1 MKYKKVIVIILLACI
16 GTIYKIHSKEQ
27 NVYEKYVVVID
38 PGHGGWDQGASREQI
53 YEEDL
58 NFQVALY
65 LKQFLE
71 SQDVTVIMTRT
82 SDVDLASPTS
92 DNRKREDLKR
102 RVELMNMGNL
112 FVSIHMN
119 IAESSVQGSQVF
131 SSEKEESILLAD
143 TIQEELKKLN
153 NSKFISKIGDY
164 YILNESDTI
173 GVIVEC
179 GFLSNSEERKQL
191 QQPQYQEK
199 LAYAICTGILE
210 YEGKK

>member
-1 MKYKKVIVIILLACI
+1 MKYKKVMIVVLLACI
-16 GTIYKIHSKEQ
+16 GTIYEIHSKEQ

-82 SDVDLASPTS
+82 SDIDLASPTS

-143 TIQEELKKLN
+143 TIQAKLKKLN

-164 YILNESDTI
+164 YILNESDTV

-179 GFLSNSEERKQL
+179 GFLSNSDERKLL

-210 YEGKK
+210 YKGKK